1 MQQNITVTELLN
13 KLKNEKQQYNELDE
27 QESDILVDDT
37 HTEIQQTEQDDLE
50 QVYQEIDDLKEMID
64 KLTKRLEKL
73 EKNNKE
79 KIYKEKVEFKEVNPM
94 FNKMFDIP
102 ESERTYKPV
111 IVKEKLNLEELLKNQ
126 KSENNKKSNF
136 RNQSK
141 TRKRSQSK
149 HRKYK

>member
-13 KLKNEKQQYNELDE
+13 KLKNEKQQYDELDE